1 MRGQLGWILSRG
13 WDVTLASSPGEQLD
27 AVAAREGIHIV
38 PLPMSREV
46 DLKADI
52 RSLIGF
58 IRLLRTLRPTLTHV
72 STPKAGLIGGLAAWI
87 TGVPCRVYTLRG
99 LRLETATG
107 GQRLLLWLAEWVA
120 CRNAHV
126 VVVVSPSLAS
136 RAHALRL
143 ISPTKTVVI
152 GLGTSNGVDVTR
164 FVSTPD
170 RVNAAKK
177 LRREWGIPEGAPVI
191 GFVGRL
197 AKDKGIA
204 ELLTAFRLVRHGQP
218 EARLLLIGE
227 VEPSLP
233 SAVLTDIAAPGVIV
247 CGYVDDMSVA
257 YQVMDVLALPTYRE
271 GFPNVALE
279 AAAAERPVVTTTA
292 TGAVDSVLDGRS
304 GLLVPPHDPSATAA
318 ALARLIEDPA
328 LARQMGRTGREW
340 VETEFRQ
347 EPIWE
352 GLNRL
357 YWDLVRSWT
366 PRALEG

>member
-1 MRGQLGWILSRG
+1 
-13 WDVTLASSPGEQLD
+13 
-27 AVAAREGIHIV
+27 
-38 PLPMSREV
+38 
-46 DLKADI
+46 
-52 RSLIGF
+52 
-58 IRLLRTLRPTLTHV
+58 
-72 STPKAGLIGGLAAWI
+72 
-87 TGVPCRVYTLRG
+87 
-99 LRLETATG
+99 
-107 GQRLLLWLAEWVA
+107 
-120 CRNAHV
+120 
-126 VVVVSPSLAS
+126 
-136 RAHALRL
+136 LRL
-143 ISPTKTVVI
+143 ISPAKTVVI

-170 RVNAAKK
+170 RVNAAKR
-177 LRREWGIPEGAPVI
+177 LRREWDIPEDAPVI

-204 ELLTAFRLVRHGQP
+204 ELLTAFRLVRHSQP

-233 SAVLTDIAAPGVIV
+233 SAVLAEIAAPGVIV

-292 TGAVDSVLDGRS
+292 TGAVDSVLDGHS

-357 YWDLVRSWT
+357 YCKLVRSRT
-366 PRALEG
+366 RGALER